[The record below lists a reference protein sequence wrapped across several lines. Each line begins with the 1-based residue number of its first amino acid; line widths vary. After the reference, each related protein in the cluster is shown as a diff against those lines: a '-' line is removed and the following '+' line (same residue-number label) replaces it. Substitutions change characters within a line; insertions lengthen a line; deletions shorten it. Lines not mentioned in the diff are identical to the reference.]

1 MTILVPDL
9 IYAGDTVIFDV
20 PSFTNS
26 IGTVIDSGTYTLKWY
41 ARFNKQSEGAIATGT
56 AEGDGWRITL
66 AGSTTTNFD
75 AGLWTWQAVATED
88 TNNTQYTA
96 GRGQFTV
103 KASAVYTAGDG
114 QPHAFDD
121 RSRAEIDLEK
131 VDAAIRTLST
141 GGMVQEYSIGGRSL
155 RRYKMTELLELR
167 STLQNEVAMERRREK
182 IRQGLGNPGL
192 AKVRFR

>member
-20 PSFTNS
+20 PSFKDA
-26 IGTVIDSGTYTLKWY
+26 IGTVIDSGTYTLNWY
-41 ARFNKQSEGAIATGT
+41 ARTNTASEGATITGV
-56 AEGDGWRITL
+56 AEGDGWRITVPS
-66 AGSTTTNFD
+66 STTTDFD
-75 AGLWTWQAVATED
+75 AGLWTWQAIATYGSV
-88 TNNTQYTA
+88 QYTA

-103 KASAVYTAGDG
+103 KATASYSGTPG
-114 QPHAFDD
+114 AFDD
-121 RSRAEIDLEK
+121 RSRAEIDLSYVE
-131 VDAAIRTLST
+131 AAIRTLSQ

>member
-1 MTILVPDL
+1 MSILVPDL
-9 IYAGDTVIFDV
+9 IYAGDTVVFDV
-20 PSFTNS
+20 PSFKDA
-26 IGTVIDSGTYTLKWY
+26 IGTVIDSGTYTMNWY
-41 ARFNKQSEGAIATGT
+41 ARTNVASEGATITGT
-56 AEGDGWRITL
+56 TEGDGWRITVP
-66 AGSTTTNFD
+66 AATTANFD
-75 AGLWTWQAVATED
+75 AGLWTWQAIATYS
-88 TNNTQYTA
+88 TLQYTA

-103 KASAVYTAGDG
+103 KATAAYTSTPG
-114 QPHAFDD
+114 AFDD
-121 RSRAEIDLEK
+121 RSRAEIDLGYVE
-131 VDAAIRTLST
+131 AAIRTLSQ

>member
-41 ARFNKQSEGAIATGT
+41 ARTNTASEGTTITGT
-56 AEGDGWRITL
+56 AEGDGWRITVP
-66 AGSTTTNFD
+66 ASTTTDFD
-75 AGLWTWQAVATED
+75 AGLWTWQAVATYGS
-88 TNNTQYTA
+88 TQYTA

-103 KASAVYTAGDG
+103 KATAVYSGTPG
-114 QPHAFDD
+114 AFDD

-131 VDAAIRTLST
+131 VDAAIRTLAT

>member
-1 MTILVPDL
+1 VTILVPDL

-20 PSFTNS
+20 PSFKDS

-41 ARFNKQSEGAIATGT
+41 ARTNTASEGTTITGT
-56 AEGDGWRITL
+56 AEGDGWRITVP
-66 AGSTTTNFD
+66 ASTTADFD
-75 AGLWTWQAVATED
+75 AGLWTWQAVATY
-88 TNNTQYTA
+88 NSTQYTA

-103 KASAVYTAGDG
+103 KASAVYSGTPG
-114 QPHAFDD
+114 AFDD
-121 RSRAEIDLEK
+121 RSRAEIDLGYVE
-131 VDAAIRTLST
+131 AAIRTLSQ

>member
-1 MTILVPDL
+1 VTILVPDL

-20 PSFTNS
+20 PSFKDS

-41 ARFNKQSEGAIATGT
+41 ARTNTASEGTTITGT
-56 AEGDGWRITL
+56 AEGDGWRITVP
-66 AGSTTTNFD
+66 ASTTADFD
-75 AGLWTWQAVATED
+75 AGLWTWQAVATY
-88 TNNTQYTA
+88 NSTQYTA

-103 KASAVYTAGDG
+103 KASAAYSGTPG
-114 QPHAFDD
+114 AFDD
-121 RSRAEIDLEK
+121 RSRAEIDLGYVE
-131 VDAAIRTLST
+131 AAIRTLSQ

>member
-1 MTILVPDL
+1 VSILVPDL
-9 IYAGDTVIFDV
+9 IYAGDTVVFDV
-20 PSFTNS
+20 PSFKDA
-26 IGTVIDSGTYTLKWY
+26 IGTVIDSATYTMTWY
-41 ARFNKQSEGAIATGT
+41 ARTNTATEGATIVGT
-56 AEGDGWRITL
+56 AEGTGWRITVP
-66 AGSTTTNFD
+66 AATTANFNAD
-75 AGLWTWQAVATED
+75 LWTWQAIATYS
-88 TNNTQYTA
+88 TLQYTA

-103 KASAVYTAGDG
+103 KATAAYTSTPG
-114 QPHAFDD
+114 AFDD
-121 RSRAEIDLEK
+121 RSRAEIDLSYVE
-131 VDAAIRTLST
+131 AAIRTLSQ